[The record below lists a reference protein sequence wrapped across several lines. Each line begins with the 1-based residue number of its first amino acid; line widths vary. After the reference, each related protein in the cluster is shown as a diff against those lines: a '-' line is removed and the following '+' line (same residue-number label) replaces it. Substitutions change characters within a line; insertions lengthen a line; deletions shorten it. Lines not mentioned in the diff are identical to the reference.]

1 MNKKI
6 EVRDF
11 EDIVN
16 KLNKLI
22 THTKIDDSLSDTI
35 TNYIENITFKVL
47 KFIKT
52 NKNKLD
58 ENSKIKAITSV
69 KTSPLLVDMYQSVL
83 DKAKEEFN
91 IDYELIKTGILDDGN
106 TLYLMIDEPI
116 TYHMNDNSEIIEDK
130 NLNIGTKPSI
140 SVMDELSI
148 NINPTTVYLGDI
160 ETYRE
165 QSKFKGA
172 MVGDPTKI
180 KL

>member
-11 EDIVN
+11 KDIVN
-16 KLNKLI
+16 KLNKLV

-91 IDYELIKTGILDDGN
+91 IDYELIKTGILDDEN
-106 TLYLMIDEPI
+106 TLYLLIDEPI
-116 TYHMNDNSEIIEDK
+116 
-130 NLNIGTKPSI
+130 
-140 SVMDELSI
+140 
-148 NINPTTVYLGDI
+148 VYLGDI
-160 ETYRE
+160 ETYRKD
-165 QSKFKGA
+165 SKFKGA
-172 MVGDPTKI
+172 IVGDPTKI